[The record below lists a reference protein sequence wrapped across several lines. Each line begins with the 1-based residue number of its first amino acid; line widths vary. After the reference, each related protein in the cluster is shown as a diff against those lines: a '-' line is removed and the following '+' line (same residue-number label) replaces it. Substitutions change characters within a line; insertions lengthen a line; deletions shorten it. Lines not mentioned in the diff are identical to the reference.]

1 MGLWDIYIGNGEIS
15 HASMLIII
23 MLFWLWKAVNLY
35 IRKLVTLKIGN
46 ELKIL
51 DVFWFY
57 KQKKKKNRYT

>member
-57 KQKKKKNRYT
+57 KQKKKNRYT